1 MTDESPPGL
10 FGDASPTGGSYLV
23 LARKYR
29 PRTFADLI
37 GQEAM
42 VRTIANS
49 FTLGRVAH
57 ATMLTGVRG
66 VGKTTTARL
75 LARAL
80 NYRRDAINQPS
91 IVLDP
96 PGEHCQAIMESRHP
110 DVFEMDAA
118 SRTGIGDIRELLESV
133 RYAPVMARYKVYIID
148 EVHMLSQQAFNG
160 LLKTLEEPPPHV
172 KFIFATTE
180 IRKVPVTVLSRCQR
194 FDLKRIDSERL
205 AKHLANIC
213 AKEGV
218 KVDADGLA
226 LIARAAEGSARD
238 GLSLL
243 DQALVQKPSETV
255 TAADVRDML
264 GLADRG
270 RVLDLFEAIARAD
283 AKTALGEVRSQ
294 YDSGADPSL
303 ILRDL
308 LDIGHEAAR
317 AQALGADARI
327 VGGADWIARVR
338 ALAQTLTPAQ
348 LSRLWQM
355 LLKALEE
362 ASKAPD
368 PIAALEM
375 AMVRLCAA
383 QSLPP
388 PEEAARLLREG
399 APTPKDATGAK
410 PASQSGPTATRRP
423 PRKHPTPG
431 LAYVQIN
438 MVETIA
444 NLAATEAGLEHL
456 VAPLERM
463 QTLYF
468 CPKHAVLEFRA
479 ASDQPPNF
487 AQAIVDLL
495 WNDTGVDWHVRALG
509 PEEKPSGCALAPPQA
524 PALQSF
530 EDVTRAVAE
539 ERDID
544 LELALERLKVLR
556 FSPDGLI
563 VFVAAP
569 EQPRDLVR
577 RLKAFLEERT
587 PFEWTI
593 RATDEAPAPVESLA
607 ERRKREEKRA
617 LDELKRQPFIAEAL
631 KHFPNAEIA
640 SVRSPVDEAGGAVA
654 RFPQKPSGT
663 PPSPRKKESDR

>member
-1 MTDESPPGL
+1 MKDESPSGL
-10 FGDASPTGGSYLV
+10 FGDAASGRGYLV

-49 FTLGRVAH
+49 FALGRIAH

-80 NYRRDAINQPS
+80 NYRRGDVDQPT
-91 IVLDP
+91 IELDP

-118 SRTGIGDIRELLESV
+118 SRTGINDIREILDSV
-133 RYAPVMARYKVYIID
+133 RYAPVMARYKVYVID
-148 EVHMLSQQAFNG
+148 EVHMLSTQAFNG

-194 FDLKRIDSERL
+194 FDLKRIESERL
-205 AKHLANIC
+205 AMHLGAIC

-243 DQALVQKPSETV
+243 DQALVQKPGASV
-255 TAADVRDML
+255 SAADIRDML

-270 RVLDLFEAIARAD
+270 RVLDLFDAIAKGD
-283 AKTALGEVRSQ
+283 AKTAITEARAQ
-294 YDSGADPSL
+294 YDSGADPTL

-317 AQALGADARI
+317 AQALGGEARI
-327 VGGADWIARVR
+327 IGGADWVARVR
-338 ALAQTLTPAQ
+338 GLADRLSPAQ

-355 LLKALEE
+355 LLKALDE
-362 ASKAPD
+362 AGKAPD
-368 PIAALEM
+368 PIAAVEM

-383 QSLPP
+383 QTLPP
-388 PEEAARLLREG
+388 PEEAARLLRDG
-399 APTPKDATGAK
+399 APSSAGASRPAPSRDKSPTAATGPEA
-410 PASQSGPTATRRP
+410 QPTA
-423 PRKHPTPG
+423 
-431 LAYVQIN
+431 LA
-438 MVETIA
+438 
-444 NLAATEAGLEHL
+444 
-456 VAPLERM
+456 
-463 QTLYF
+463 
-468 CPKHAVLEFRA
+468 
-479 ASDQPPNF
+479 
-487 AQAIVDLL
+487 
-495 WNDTGVDWHVRALG
+495 DTGDSFA
-509 PEEKPSGCALAPPQA
+509 
-524 PALQSF
+524 SF

-539 ERDID
+539 ERDIE
-544 LELALERLKVLR
+544 LELALERMKVVR
-556 FSPDGLI
+556 FARTGEI

-569 EQPRDLVR
+569 DQPRDLVR

-587 PFEWTI
+587 PFEWTL
-593 RATDEAPAPVESLA
+593 RATNETPAPVESLA
-607 ERRKREEKRA
+607 EKRRREEARA
-617 LDELKRQPFIAEAL
+617 LDELKRHPFVAEAL
-631 KHFPNAEIA
+631 KHFPKAEIA
-640 SVRSPVDEAGGAVA
+640 AVRLPEDEQAGSGDVVPM
-654 RFPQKPSGT
+654 PQQGKAAPTAG
-663 PPSPRKKESDR
+663 RKKEADR

>member
-1 MTDESPPGL
+1 VSESSNSGL
-10 FGDASPTGGSYLV
+10 FGDDTTGPGYVV

-29 PRTFADLI
+29 PKTFEDLI

-49 FTLGRVAH
+49 FSLGRIPH

-80 NYRRDAINQPS
+80 NYQRGDINAPS
-91 IVLDP
+91 VDLDP

-110 DVFEMDAA
+110 DVHEMDAA
-118 SRTGIGDIRELLESV
+118 SRTGIGDIREILDSV
-133 RYAPVMARYKVYIID
+133 RYAPVMARFKVYIID
-148 EVHMLSQQAFNG
+148 EVHMLSTQAFNG

-205 AKHLANIC
+205 AEHLTNIC

-218 KVDADGLA
+218 KVDPDGVA

-243 DQALVQKPSETV
+243 DQALVQKPGASV
-255 TAADVRDML
+255 TAADVREML

-270 RVLDLFEAIARAD
+270 RILDLFDAIAKGD
-283 AKTALGEVRSQ
+283 ARTAITEVRSQ
-294 YDSGADPSL
+294 YDSGAEPTL

-327 VGGADWIARVR
+327 IGGADWVGRVR
-338 ALAQTLTPAQ
+338 GLAEQLTPAQ

-362 ASKAPD
+362 AGKAPD
-368 PIAALEM
+368 PVAAVEM

-388 PEEAARLLREG
+388 PEDAARMLRDGASWSAG
-399 APTPKDATGAK
+399 APPAAPKTRAKDATINEA
-410 PASQSGPTATRRP
+410 PA
-423 PRKHPTPG
+423 
-431 LAYVQIN
+431 
-438 MVETIA
+438 
-444 NLAATEAGLEHL
+444 AATITAETPAVQVEAHPSPTGI
-456 VAPLERM
+456 
-463 QTLYF
+463 
-468 CPKHAVLEFRA
+468 
-479 ASDQPPNF
+479 ASY
-487 AQAIVDLL
+487 
-495 WNDTGVDWHVRALG
+495 
-509 PEEKPSGCALAPPQA
+509 
-524 PALQSF
+524 
-530 EDVTRAVAE
+530 EDVIRLVAE
-539 ERDID
+539 ERDVD
-544 LELALERLKVLR
+544 LEITLERLKITR
-556 FSPDGLI
+556 FNPNGEI
-563 VFVAAP
+563 VFVATP
-569 EQPRDLVR
+569 DQPRDLVR
-577 RLKAFLEERT
+577 RLKAFLEERS
-587 PFEWTI
+587 PFEWTV
-593 RATDEAPAPVESLA
+593 RAADAPAAPVESLT
-607 ERRKREEKRA
+607 ERRRREEAKA
-617 LDELKRQPFIAEAL
+617 LEELKRQPFVAEAL
-631 KHFPNAEIA
+631 KYFPDAEISA
-640 SVRSPVDEAGGAVA
+640 VRAPIEETQGADVVQM
-654 RFPQKPSGT
+654 PQAKPGA
-663 PPSPRKKESDR
+663 PSPTRKKEADR

>member
-1 MTDESPPGL
+1 MSESDTSSL
-10 FGDASPTGGSYLV
+10 FGDDTTGTGYVV

-29 PRTFADLI
+29 PKTFEDLI

-49 FTLGRVAH
+49 FALGRIPH

-80 NYRRDAINQPS
+80 NYKRGDIDHPS
-91 IVLDP
+91 IELDP

-118 SRTGIGDIRELLESV
+118 SRTGINDIREILDSV
-133 RYAPVMARYKVYIID
+133 RYAPVMARYKIYIID
-148 EVHMLSQQAFNG
+148 EVHMLSTQAFNG

-172 KFIFATTE
+172 KFMFATTE

-205 AKHLANIC
+205 AQHLGNIC

-243 DQALVQKPSETV
+243 DQALVQKPGESV

-270 RVLDLFEAIARAD
+270 RVLDLFEAIAKGD
-283 AKTALGEVRSQ
+283 AKTAINEARSQ
-294 YDSGADPSL
+294 YDSGADPTL

-317 AQALGADARI
+317 AQALGAEAKI
-327 VGGADWIARVR
+327 IGGADWVGRVR
-338 ALAQTLTPAQ
+338 GLAASLSPAQ

-362 ASKAPD
+362 AGKAPD
-368 PIAALEM
+368 PIAAVEM

-388 PEEAARLLREG
+388 PEDAARMLRDGPGAWSAG
-399 APTPKDATGAK
+399 APASTAPPAPDKSAPVNVA
-410 PASQSGPTATRRP
+410 PAST
-423 PRKHPTPG
+423 K
-431 LAYVQIN
+431 
-438 MVETIA
+438 
-444 NLAATEAGLEHL
+444 AAGE
-456 VAPLERM
+456 
-463 QTLYF
+463 
-468 CPKHAVLEFRA
+468 
-479 ASDQPPNF
+479 
-487 AQAIVDLL
+487 
-495 WNDTGVDWHVRALG
+495 
-509 PEEKPSGCALAPPQA
+509 A
-524 PALQSF
+524 PALQEKAPLPETPFATFDEVMERIKF
-530 EDVTRAVAE
+530 ENDVELEVAL
-539 ERDID
+539 D
-544 LELALERLKVLR
+544 RLKVVR
-556 FSPDGLI
+556 FAPQGEL
-563 VFVAAP
+563 VFVASP
-569 EQPRDLVR
+569 DHPRDMVR
-577 RLKAFLEERT
+577 RLKSFLEEHT

-593 RATDEAPAPVESLA
+593 RSTAEATAPVESLA
-607 ERRKREEKRA
+607 DKRRREHERQM
-617 LDELKRQPFIAEAL
+617 DELKKHPFVAEAL
-631 KHFPNAEIA
+631 KHFPDAEIA
-640 SVRSPVDEAGGAVA
+640 KVTNPVEGSAQGGDVVPMPAAPNAPASPA
-654 RFPQKPSGT
+654 
-663 PPSPRKKESDR
+663 RKKEADR

>member
-1 MTDESPPGL
+1 VSESPSL
-10 FGDASPTGGSYLV
+10 FGEDTTGPGYVV

-49 FTLGRVAH
+49 FALGRIPH

-80 NYRRDAINQPS
+80 NYRCGDINAPS
-91 IVLDP
+91 VELDP
-96 PGEHCQAIMESRHP
+96 MGEHCQAIMESRHP

-118 SRTGIGDIRELLESV
+118 SRTGIGDIREILDSV
-133 RYAPVMARYKVYIID
+133 RYAPVMARFKIYIID
-148 EVHMLSQQAFNG
+148 EVHMLSTQAFNG

-205 AKHLANIC
+205 AEHLTNIC

-218 KVDADGLA
+218 KVEADGIA

-243 DQALVQKPSETV
+243 DQALVQKPGETV
-255 TAADVRDML
+255 TAADVREML

-270 RVLDLFEAIARAD
+270 RVLDLFEAIANGD
-283 AKTALGEVRSQ
+283 AKTAINEARGQ

-317 AQALGADARI
+317 AQALGAEARI
-327 VGGADWIARVR
+327 IGGADWVARVR
-338 ALAQTLTPAQ
+338 ALAGKLSPAQ

-362 ASKAPD
+362 AGKAPD
-368 PIAALEM
+368 PIAAVEM

-388 PEEAARLLREG
+388 PEDAARLLRDG
-399 APTPKDATGAK
+399 PGSWTAGVSPAGSAPAPQK
-410 PASQSGPTATRRP
+410 SPT
-423 PRKHPTPG
+423 
-431 LAYVQIN
+431 VN
-438 MVETIA
+438 V
-444 NLAATEAGLEHL
+444 
-456 VAPLERM
+456 
-463 QTLYF
+463 
-468 CPKHAVLEFRA
+468 
-479 ASDQPPNF
+479 
-487 AQAIVDLL
+487 
-495 WNDTGVDWHVRALG
+495 
-509 PEEKPSGCALAPPQA
+509 APPQSKTAGETPAVQAA
-524 PALQSF
+524 PATPFQNF
-530 EDVTRAVAE
+530 EDVIRAVAE

-544 LELALERLKVLR
+544 LELTLERMKVTR
-556 FSPDGLI
+556 FSPMGEI
-563 VFVAAP
+563 VFVANA

-577 RLKAFLEERT
+577 QLKAFLEERT

-593 RATDEAPAPVESLA
+593 RATNEAPAPVESLA
-607 ERRKREEKRA
+607 ERRKREEARA
-617 LDELKRQPFIAEAL
+617 LDELKRQPFVAEAL
-631 KHFPNAEIA
+631 KHFPDAEIA
-640 SVRSPVDEAGGAVA
+640 AVREPVEDTGGADVVPM
-654 RFPQKPSGT
+654 PQQKSGAPT
-663 PPSPRKKESDR
+663 PARKKEAEQ

>member
-1 MTDESPPGL
+1 MSESPSPGL
-10 FGDASPTGGSYLV
+10 FGDEPQSGGYVV

-49 FTLGRVAH
+49 FQLGRIPH

-80 NYRRDAINQPS
+80 NYKCGDINAPS
-91 IVLDP
+91 VELDP
-96 PGEHCQAIMESRHP
+96 MGEHCQAIMESRHP

-118 SRTGIGDIRELLESV
+118 SRTGINDIREILDSV

-148 EVHMLSQQAFNG
+148 EVHMLSTQAFNG

-205 AKHLANIC
+205 AAHLGNIC

-218 KVDADGLA
+218 KVEPDGLA

-243 DQALVQKPSETV
+243 DQALVQKPGETV

-270 RVLDLFEAIARAD
+270 RVLDLFEAIARGD
-283 AKTALGEVRSQ
+283 AKIAISEARSQ
-294 YDSGADPSL
+294 YDSGADPTL

-317 AQALGADARI
+317 AQALGAEAKI
-327 VGGADWIARVR
+327 IGGADWVARVR
-338 ALAQTLTPAQ
+338 GLAETLSPAQ

-362 ASKAPD
+362 AGKAPD
-368 PIAALEM
+368 PIAAVEM

-388 PEEAARLLREG
+388 PEDAARMLRDGPAWNAG
-399 APTPKDATGAK
+399 AP
-410 PASQSGPTATRRP
+410 PASAP
-423 PRKHPTPG
+423 PSQPGTTVNAAPPPVRQKAGETP
-431 LAYVQIN
+431 AVQ
-438 MVETIA
+438 VPPPAE
-444 NLAATEAGLEHL
+444 EHI
-456 VAPLERM
+456 
-463 QTLYF
+463 F
-468 CPKHAVLEFRA
+468 
-479 ASDQPPNF
+479 PNF
-487 AQAIVDLL
+487 EAI
-495 WNDTGVDWHVRALG
+495 T
-509 PEEKPSGCALAPPQA
+509 K
-524 PALQSF
+524 
-530 EDVTRAVAE
+530 AVAD
-539 ERDID
+539 ERDIE
-544 LELALERLKVLR
+544 LELALERLQVAR
-556 FSPDGLI
+556 YSPHGEI
-563 VFVAAP
+563 IYVATDD
-569 EQPRDLVR
+569 QPRDLVR

-587 PFEWTI
+587 PFEWLI
-593 RATDEAPAPVESLA
+593 RSTTEAAAPVESIA
-607 ERRKREEKRA
+607 ERRRKEEQRK
-617 LDELKRQPFIAEAL
+617 LEELKRQPFVAEAL
-631 KHFPNAEIA
+631 KHFPNAEIIE
-640 SVRSPVDEAGGAVA
+640 VRQPVEETEGGADVVPMPK
-654 RFPQKPSGT
+654 PQGGAAPA
-663 PPSPRKKESDR
+663 PARKKEADR

>member
-1 MTDESPPGL
+1 VSESQSPTDALGL
-10 FGDASPTGGSYLV
+10 FGNDTTGPGYVV

-29 PRTFADLI
+29 PKTFEDLI

-49 FTLGRVAH
+49 FALGRIPH

-80 NYRRDAINQPS
+80 NYKRGDIDHPS
-91 IVLDP
+91 IELNP
-96 PGEHCQAIMESRHP
+96 PGDHCQAIMESRHP

-118 SRTGIGDIRELLESV
+118 SRTGIGDIREILDSV
-133 RYAPVMARYKVYIID
+133 RYAPVMARFKIYIID
-148 EVHMLSQQAFNG
+148 EVHMLSTQAFNG

-172 KFIFATTE
+172 KFMFATTE

-205 AKHLANIC
+205 ATHLGNIC

-243 DQALVQKPSETV
+243 DQALVQKPGESV
-255 TAADVRDML
+255 TAADVREML

-270 RVLDLFEAIARAD
+270 RVLDLFDAIARGD
-283 AKTALGEVRSQ
+283 AKTAINEVRSQ
-294 YDSGADPSL
+294 YDSGADPTL

-317 AQALGADARI
+317 AQALGAEARI
-327 VGGADWIARVR
+327 IGGADWVARVR
-338 ALAQTLTPAQ
+338 GLAEKLSPAQ

-362 ASKAPD
+362 AGKAPD
-368 PIAALEM
+368 PIAAVEM

-388 PEEAARLLREG
+388 PEDAARMLRDGPSWTAG
-399 APTPKDATGAK
+399 ASPAGNA
-410 PASQSGPTATRRP
+410 PASDKNAP
-423 PRKHPTPG
+423 
-431 LAYVQIN
+431 VN
-438 MVETIA
+438 
-444 NLAATEAGLEHL
+444 AAPASSKSAGE
-456 VAPLERM
+456 
-463 QTLYF
+463 
-468 CPKHAVLEFRA
+468 
-479 ASDQPPNF
+479 
-487 AQAIVDLL
+487 
-495 WNDTGVDWHVRALG
+495 
-509 PEEKPSGCALAPPQA
+509 A
-524 PALQSF
+524 PALHKAAANPETPFATFDEVMERIKF
-530 EDVTRAVAE
+530 ENDVELEVAL
-539 ERDID
+539 D
-544 LELALERLKVLR
+544 RLKVVR
-556 FSPDGLI
+556 FAPQGELVYVASPDH
-563 VFVAAP
+563 
-569 EQPRDLVR
+569 PRDMVR
-577 RLKAFLEERT
+577 RLKSFLEEHT

-593 RATDEAPAPVESLA
+593 RSTAEATAPVESLA
-607 ERRKREEKRA
+607 DKRQRENERQLE
-617 LDELKRQPFIAEAL
+617 ELKKHPFVAQAMKLFPGSQIA
-631 KHFPNAEIA
+631 KVTN
-640 SVRSPVDEAGGAVA
+640 PVDETGGGGDVVPMPAPNA
-654 RFPQKPSGT
+654 PQKPA
-663 PPSPRKKESDR
+663 RKKEADR

>member
-1 MTDESPPGL
+1 VSESPSL
-10 FGDASPTGGSYLV
+10 FGEDTTGPGYVV

-29 PRTFADLI
+29 PRTFEDLI

-49 FTLGRVAH
+49 FALGRIPH

-80 NYRRDAINQPS
+80 NYKHGDVDAPS
-91 IVLDP
+91 VNLDP
-96 PGEHCQAIMESRHP
+96 PGENCQAIMESRHP

-118 SRTGIGDIRELLESV
+118 SRTGIGDIREILDSV

-148 EVHMLSQQAFNG
+148 EVHMLSTQAFNG

-205 AKHLANIC
+205 AEHLSSIC

-218 KVDADGLA
+218 KVDADALA

-243 DQALVQKPSETV
+243 DQALVQKPGATV
-255 TAADVRDML
+255 SAADVRDML

-270 RVLDLFEAIARAD
+270 RVLDVFEAIAKGD
-283 AKTALGEVRSQ
+283 AKTAITDVRSQ
-294 YDSGADPSL
+294 YDSGADPTL

-308 LDIGHEAAR
+308 LDVGHEAAR
-317 AQALGADARI
+317 AQALGAEARI
-327 VGGADWIARVR
+327 IGGADWVARVR
-338 ALAQTLTPAQ
+338 GLAEQLSPAQ

-362 ASKAPD
+362 AGKAPD
-368 PIAALEM
+368 PIAAVEM

-388 PEEAARLLREG
+388 PEDAARMLRGDAPSWTAGVSPAGNAPAAEKNPTVNT
-399 APTPKDATGAK
+399 APTQ
-410 PASQSGPTATRRP
+410 PAANKRAGE
-423 PRKHPTPG
+423 TP
-431 LAYVQIN
+431 AVQETTPQ
-438 MVETIA
+438 VET
-444 NLAATEAGLEHL
+444 
-456 VAPLERM
+456 P
-463 QTLYF
+463 
-468 CPKHAVLEFRA
+468 FR
-479 ASDQPPNF
+479 
-487 AQAIVDLL
+487 
-495 WNDTGVDWHVRALG
+495 T
-509 PEEKPSGCALAPPQA
+509 
-524 PALQSF
+524 F
-530 EDVTRAVAE
+530 EDVIARVAE
-539 ERDID
+539 ERDIE
-544 LELALERLKVLR
+544 LELALDRLKVTR
-556 FSPDGLI
+556 FAPEGELEY
-563 VFVAAP
+563 VATS

-577 RLKAFLEERT
+577 RLKAFLEEYT
-587 PFEWTI
+587 PFEWRI
-593 RATDEAPAPVESLA
+593 RASNEGPAAPVESLA
-607 ERRKREEKRA
+607 ERRKREEARA
-617 LDELKRQPFIAEAL
+617 MDELKRQPFVAAAL
-631 KHFPNAEIA
+631 KAFPNAEIVA
-640 SVRSPVDEAGGAVA
+640 VREPVDENAGGGDVVPMTPKAN
-654 RFPQKPSGT
+654 T
-663 PPSPRKKESDR
+663 PPSPARKKEVEQ

>member
-1 MTDESPPGL
+1 VSESPSL
-10 FGDASPTGGSYLV
+10 FGDAPGGGYVV

-49 FTLGRVAH
+49 FKLNRIPH

-80 NYRRDAINQPS
+80 NYKRGDIDHPS
-91 IVLDP
+91 VELDP

-118 SRTGIGDIRELLESV
+118 SRTGINDIREILDSV
-133 RYAPVMARYKVYIID
+133 RYAPVMARNKVYIID
-148 EVHMLSQQAFNG
+148 EVHMLSTQAFNG

-205 AKHLANIC
+205 AEHLTMIC

-218 KVDADGLA
+218 KVDPDGIA

-243 DQALVQKPSETV
+243 DQALVQKPGETV

-270 RVLDLFEAIARAD
+270 RVLDLFEAIARGD
-283 AKTALGEVRSQ
+283 AKTAVAEARSQ
-294 YDSGADPSL
+294 YDSGADPAL

-308 LDIGHEAAR
+308 LEIGHEAAR
-317 AQALGADARI
+317 AQALGAEARLI
-327 VGGADWIARVR
+327 GGADWVARVR
-338 ALAQTLTPAQ
+338 ALAAQLSPAQ

-362 ASKAPD
+362 AGKAPD
-368 PIAALEM
+368 PIAAVEM

-388 PEEAARLLREG
+388 PEDAARMLREG
-399 APTPKDATGAK
+399 AHSAGVHAGGV
-410 PASQSGPTATRRP
+410 ASATRDGEGARP
-423 PRKHPTPG
+423 LSQASVDRVSASG
-431 LAYVQIN
+431 NVNEAQ
-438 MVETIA
+438 ET
-444 NLAATEAGLEHL
+444 
-456 VAPLERM
+456 RF
-463 QTLYF
+463 QT
-468 CPKHAVLEFRA
+468 
-479 ASDQPPNF
+479 
-487 AQAIVDLL
+487 
-495 WNDTGVDWHVRALG
+495 
-509 PEEKPSGCALAPPQA
+509 
-524 PALQSF
+524 F
-530 EDVTRAVAE
+530 EDVIARVAE
-539 ERDID
+539 ERDIE
-544 LELALERLKVLR
+544 LELALERLRVTR
-556 FSPDGLI
+556 FSPDGEI
-563 VFVAAP
+563 EYIPAP
-569 EQPRDLVR
+569 DQPRDLVR
-577 RLKAFLEERT
+577 RLKAFLEEHT
-587 PFEWTI
+587 PHDWRIASAEE
-593 RATDEAPAPVESLA
+593 RSAPVESLA
-607 ERRKREEKRA
+607 ERRRREEARA
-617 LDELKRQPFIAEAL
+617 LEELKRQPFVAEAL
-631 KHFPNAEIA
+631 KHFPDAEIA
-640 SVRSPVDEAGGAVA
+640 AVRHPVEESAGGGDVVA
-654 RFPQKPSGT
+654 MPAPQNT
-663 PPSPRKKESDR
+663 PNAARKKEADR